1 MLSRA
6 IARGAKVKLWTL
18 GTLPPEPK
26 DVALV
31 TRTTTD
37 AWMNH
42 ACMDDGMFTHDLAY
56 AEAYLARPFFS

>member
-1 MLSRA
+1 MVNARELMVQAMLSRA
-6 IARGAKVKLWTL
+6 IALATKVKIWTL
-18 GTLPPEPK
+18 CTLPPDPM

-42 ACMDDGMFTHDLAY
+42 ACMVDGMFTQ
-56 AEAYLARPFFS
+56 

>member
-6 IARGAKVKLWTL
+6 IARGTKVKLWTL
-18 GTLPPEPK
+18 GTLPPDPK

-31 TRTTTD
+31 TRTTAD

-42 ACMDDGMFTHDLAY
+42 ACMVDGMVIQ
-56 AEAYLARPFFS
+56 